1 MHTQKEL
8 ESPEEFIADLINLA
22 KSSEYK
28 SLEDKLNREGMIVG
42 IQNSRL
48 SETLQMHETMD
59 KTLTLQKAI
68 IDKIIQS
75 ERIKEENEQLR
86 AKIENVSQMICK
98 TVNKKNTC
106 QKNGVNIVEQKITM
120 EIKAKGKLVLE
131 MW

>member
-68 IDKIIQS
+68 IDKIVQS